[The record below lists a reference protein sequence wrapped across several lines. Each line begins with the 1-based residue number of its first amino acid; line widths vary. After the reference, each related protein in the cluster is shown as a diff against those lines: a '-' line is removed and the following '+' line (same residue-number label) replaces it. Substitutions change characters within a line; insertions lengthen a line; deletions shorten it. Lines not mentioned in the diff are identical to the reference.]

1 MQKES
6 QVGMTKTEFYKQD
19 LARFLDG
26 FLKTGDEKKIFDYL
40 LSNSNLPS
48 PRGNLE
54 LAKAFAELIEIYSS
68 KSLEGL
74 WGLCMKA
81 TSISSDEA
89 PVNDPKEFLPF
100 CGTYAIGALGSIYP
114 KYFDKAL
121 FRLKELAHDSRWR
134 TREAVAMGVQ
144 KLLERQPKKT
154 LKILEGWIENSNWLA
169 MRAVAAGVA
178 EPLVLRDEQT
188 ARKALEL
195 HKKIFA
201 KILSTKER
209 KSSEFKTMRKGLG
222 YTLSVVICALPK
234 EEGFGYM
241 YQLMDSQD
249 VDILWIVRQNLRK
262 KRLIKNFPD
271 EVASIKE
278 LL

>member
-1 MQKES
+1 
-6 QVGMTKTEFYKQD
+6 MTKTEFYKQD
-19 LARFLDG
+19 LARFIDD
-26 FLKTGDEKKIFDYL
+26 FLETGDEKKIVDYL
-40 LSNSNLPS
+40 VSNSSLPS

-54 LAKAFAELIEIYSS
+54 LATAFAELIEIYSS
-68 KSLEGL
+68 KSLKRL
-74 WGLCMKA
+74 WDLCMKA
-81 TSISSDEA
+81 TSISSDQA

-100 CGTYAIGALGSIYP
+100 CGAYAIGALGSVYP

-144 KLLERQPKKT
+144 KLLERQPTKT
-154 LKILEGWIENSNWLA
+154 LKILEDWIENSNWLT
-169 MRAVAAGVA
+169 MRAVVAGVA
-178 EPLVLRDEQT
+178 EPLLLRDEQT
-188 ARKALEL
+188 GRKALEL

-209 KSSEFKTMRKGLG
+209 KSSEFKTMRKGLR
-222 YTLSVVICALPK
+222 YTLSVIICALPK

-241 YQLMDSQD
+241 YQLVDSQD
-249 VDILWIVRQNLRK
+249 VDILWILKQNLRK
-262 KRLIKNFPD
+262 NRLIKKFPD
-271 EVASIKE
+271 EVASMKE